1 MGNLKDDEAKKAYD
15 LIKLRAETW
24 PGAKATPAA
33 DEQIRRVVPV
43 LKPAKPVEVRKL
55 NMRPDDPNDAIVVS
69 FLVDVSTLENRV
81 IYGLITSVLKTTAY
95 NELRTTRQLGYVVNA
110 GIQAVSNVQYVS
122 CVVQGD
128 KLNADRMEGAVEHV
142 LTTVMPQAL
151 ADMPE
156 EQFHTHVQ
164 SMKEMLLQPPSNINE
179 EFAFFLGP
187 IAEGGN
193 CFHLRDEMLD
203 YLLSGTIT
211 KDLLLSSWN
220 DIIAPQT
227 GIRNKLLVKHFGKQV
242 PPRPSK
248 EESKKLWAEQN
259 VSEKSIALMEREYDA
274 AVLLDKVDS
283 EERKK
288 LAKTGTFYATD
299 INCKRKEASSA
310 LLEEQQAASKECR
323 QKGQTTVLKQQ
334 LGRPGR
340 TVRPTAFLHSSAG
353 AGSAEDDCGGPA

>member
-1 MGNLKDDEAKKAYD
+1 
-15 LIKLRAETW
+15 
-24 PGAKATPAA
+24 
-33 DEQIRRVVPV
+33 
-43 LKPAKPVEVRKL
+43 
-55 NMRPDDPNDAIVVS
+55 
-69 FLVDVSTLENRV
+69 
-81 IYGLITSVLKTTAY
+81 VLKTIAY
-95 NELRTTRQLGYVVNA
+95 TELRTSRQLGYVVNA
-110 GIQAVSNVQYVS
+110 GIQAVGNVQYVS

-128 KLNADRMEGAVEHV
+128 KLNADKMEGAVEHV

-193 CFHLRDEMLD
+193 CFHIRDEMLD

-220 DIIAPQT
+220 AIIAPQT

-248 EESKKLWAEQN
+248 EESKQLWAEQK
-259 VSEKSIALMEREYDA
+259 VSEKSIALLEREYDA
-274 AVLLDKVDS
+274 SVVLDKVDS

-288 LAKTGTFYATD
+288 LAETGTFYATD

-310 LLEEQQAASKECR
+310 LLEECR
-323 QKGQTTVLKQQ
+323 DRGETTVLKQQ

-340 TVRPTAFLHSSAG
+340 TARPTAFLHSAGAG
-353 AGSAEDDCGGPA
+353 AGSAGDDCGGGPE